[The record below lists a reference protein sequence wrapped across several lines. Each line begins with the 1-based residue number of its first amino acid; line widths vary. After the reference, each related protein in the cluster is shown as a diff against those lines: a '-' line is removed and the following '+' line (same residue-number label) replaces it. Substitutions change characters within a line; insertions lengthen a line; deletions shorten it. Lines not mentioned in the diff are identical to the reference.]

1 MKYMAYVEKIDELI
15 EEEVTININGVVF
28 TGFSIVCS
36 YKIEEGKRYP
46 VILDITVFDNIEI
59 NEGIDG
65 VKSLKRIDNSF
76 KYRISGM
83 LNRGFID
90 AGIIIIDEDEIFPE
104 RSKYFNKYVEIEV
117 DRINIEFL
125 KED

>member
-36 YKIEEGKRYP
+36 YKIEEGKSYP